1 MEKTASVKKYEE
13 YYFYKY
19 LNFLPESLLP
29 DLYESATN
37 CLESTRKT
45 TLEELFPPEASQN
58 LLNTD
63 LNIPCL
69 NESVWITFYNE
80 AKKHIAQYCKVANID
95 INRIRLHSSW
105 ITRLHNLDFPSE
117 HSKEELKKRLS
128 LHNTFGNMHSH
139 KQNPIGLVF
148 YLKNPDPKYGTIVKV
163 SDKKIFNNNGEEN
176 SIMIFD
182 PRAYHTALYPPISE
196 TEIYPRMTI
205 VIDCEYVD

>member
-1 MEKTASVKKYEE
+1 MEKTATVKKYED
-13 YYFYKY
+13 YYFYKF
-19 LNFLPESLLP
+19 LNFLPEGLVP
-29 DLYESATN
+29 EMYESATK

-45 TLEELFPPEASQN
+45 TLEEIFPPEASHN

-63 LNIPCL
+63 YNIPCL
-69 NESVWITFYNE
+69 EENVWITFYNE

-95 INRIRLHSSW
+95 INKIRLHSSW
-105 ITRLHNLDFPSE
+105 ITRLHTLDFPSI

-139 KQNPIGLVF
+139 KQNPIGLVY
-148 YLKNPDPKYGTIVKV
+148 YLKNPDPKYGTVVKV

-182 PRAYHTALYPPISE
+182 PRAYHTALYPPINQ
-196 TEIYPRMTI
+196 TKDYPRMTI